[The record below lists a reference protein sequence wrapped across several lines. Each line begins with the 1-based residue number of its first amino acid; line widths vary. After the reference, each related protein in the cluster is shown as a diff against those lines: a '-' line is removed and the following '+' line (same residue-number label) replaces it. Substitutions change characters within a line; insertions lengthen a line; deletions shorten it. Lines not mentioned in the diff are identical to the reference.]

1 MTTENTDTTIND
13 ATATVSTPKARNS
26 STSWPTSHYTFDELQ
41 AMNPTIVPITLRCRN
56 ANHSDVY
63 VIGRIK
69 KPGVGRPK
77 DVYVIGTPT
86 ETVLE
91 TAKSAG
97 VDVDTPVKLKKTTK
111 PVAVQVTT
119 ASAPTITSEVT
130 ETVAS
135 VPEVVAEVA
144 NPQAVEATDATP
156 SA

>member
-41 AMNPTIVPITLRCRN
+41 TMNPTIVPITLRCRN

-77 DVYVIGTPT
+77 DVYVIGAPT

-97 VDVDTPVKLKKTTK
+97 VDIDTPVKLKKTTK

-130 ETVAS
+130 ETVS
-135 VPEVVAEVA
+135 GVPAVVVEAVDQPVVEVA
-144 NPQAVEATDATP
+144 NTAP
-156 SA
+156 SV